1 MDDDYRLVPFL
12 STIELAAAIKSRLI
26 TSRQVLEVLLARCK
40 RLNDPLNAV
49 IYIDAERARRRADQ
63 ADAALAA
70 KMWRKHPSY
79 KMTLAATQQGVDVNN
94 DGLIDKDEFKELLA
108 ASGYRGAAAAE
119 LFRQMDKDGDGTLT
133 EAEIKLLSQ
142 GSATLQSSG

>member
-63 ADAALAA
+63 ADAALARGED
-70 KMWRKHPSY
+70 W
-79 KMTLAATQQGVDVNN
+79 GVLHGV
-94 DGLIDKDEFKELLA
+94 
-108 ASGYRGAAAAE
+108 
-119 LFRQMDKDGDGTLT
+119 
-133 EAEIKLLSQ
+133 
-142 GSATLQSSG
+142 